1 MLPGLSVLQ
10 PAVATLAVVLR
21 NTAVAA
27 AETAGLLLA
36 VTQIPTALTET
47 PDNLAAVVLVA
58 VRAAIL
64 LLLLLE
70 MAALVRLRRE
80 AQTLELAASLSLLGH
95 RGFYGLV

>member
-1 MLPGLSVLQ
+1 M
-10 PAVATLAVVLR
+10 AVVLR

-47 PDNLAAVVLVA
+47 PANLAVAVVLVA
-58 VRAAIL
+58 VRAAIR

-70 MAALVRLRRE
+70 MARLVRIHRE
-80 AQTLELAASLSLLGH
+80 AHTLEMAASLSLLGH